1 MSQPS
6 SNDVAP
12 ALNSHSINHRGRT
25 ILYEVLGGTNM
36 VISAVLFIGF
46 VLATGAVVVKAYEWY
61 QDVLY
66 GPYLKPLD

>member
-1 MSQPS
+1 MMLFLHGTRIRLTTH
-6 SNDVAP
+6 NLVCGV
-12 ALNSHSINHRGRT
+12 GR
-25 ILYEVLGGTNM
+25 IENM

-46 VLATGAVVVKAYEWY
+46 VLATGAVVVKAYEWL